1 MKKVFPF
8 LLTLVMIGLF
18 ALTACTPAPSAIAT
32 SQAVQLPIE
41 LKLAINALVLFGVT
55 FGLQWVFEVAKLDL
69 RGIGAALAV
78 GVSEFLILQLQ
89 GLIDVV
95 PAEYDIYVMIGLN
108 VLLAV
113 LTTLG
118 YIRVAFQRSRA
129 AAMFTVNP
137 RFPVK

>member
-1 MKKVFPF
+1 MKISKLF
-8 LLTLVMIGLF
+8 LF
-18 ALTACTPAPSAIAT
+18 AVLALVFLFSLSACTPAPSAIAT

-55 FGLQWVFEVAKLDL
+55 FGLQWAFDKVGIDL
-69 RGIGAALAV
+69 RGLGAGLAV

-95 PAEYDIYVMIGLN
+95 PVQYDIYVMIGLN

-113 LTTLG
+113 LATLG
-118 YIRVAFQRSRA
+118 YIRVVFHRERA
-129 AAMFTVNP
+129 AALL
-137 RFPVK
+137 K